1 MNGVSYLVAAWRG
14 AKAYLKIYQWG
25 TDESKMGCMWLRM
38 VQVEEAFAGVP
49 LFEYIYIYIGLS
61 FGQNGVDRSNAL
73 WASRNCTYEILRAIF
88 AVKQQ
93 EVNRCI
99 RFGETIAGSAL
110 FLATSFLERRT
121 GAFGQG
127 KYR

>member
-49 LFEYIYIYIGLS
+49 LFEYIYIYIL
-61 FGQNGVDRSNAL
+61 D
-73 WASRNCTYEILRAIF
+73 
-88 AVKQQ
+88 
-93 EVNRCI
+93 
-99 RFGETIAGSAL
+99 
-110 FLATSFLERRT
+110 
-121 GAFGQG
+121 
-127 KYR
+127 